1 MSAKLWQLNDSKT
14 GLVFTGAG
22 DIKSQYEELF
32 KRLFPNLNLD
42 PSTPQGQLISAKTE
56 QLLHMISGLEN
67 IANSFFFGG
76 SGQMLDIWAWN
87 IFRAR
92 RKEAVAGFVVITIEG
107 QQGTDI
113 PAGFEVSDGTLF
125 YRLEAP
131 LTIPQ
136 GGTIEGTFICQE
148 VTENISLAGQIT
160 QIITPIV
167 GVDRVENA
175 APSSKGVERESDSD
189 FKQRCIELGS
199 LFKNST
205 FRSIL
210 ANVAQVS
217 GVIKIAG
224 YENPTDK
231 PVTYKNQQIN
241 AHSFAIVILG
251 GDDKA
256 IAQAIADTK
265 PTGAG
270 MVGDIAVEL
279 EVAGILTTYRFFR
292 PQPEKLKVDIQAGIY
307 PTSPSSY
314 ADIIKAAVKGFV
326 DKIEIGGYIT
336 QAELAK
342 AIQDAAVGF
351 DIKQV
356 KFSKKAGVTGY
367 DPIELDFLQLATI
380 DDADISVRL

>member
-22 DIKSQYEELF
+22 DIKAQYEELF

-56 QLLHMISGLEN
+56 QLLHMIAGLEN

-125 YRLEAP
+125 YRLEKP

-189 FKQRCIELGS
+189 FKQRCIEPVSYTHLT
-199 LFKNST
+199 LPTKT
-205 FRSIL
+205 HQCRS
-210 ANVAQVS
+210 
-217 GVIKIAG
+217 
-224 YENPTDK
+224 
-231 PVTYKNQQIN
+231 
-241 AHSFAIVILG
+241 
-251 GDDKA
+251 
-256 IAQAIADTK
+256 
-265 PTGAG
+265 
-270 MVGDIAVEL
+270 
-279 EVAGILTTYRFFR
+279 RW
-292 PQPEKLKVDIQAGIY
+292 
-307 PTSPSSY
+307 SPY
-314 ADIIKAAVKGFV
+314 H
-326 DKIEIGGYIT
+326 
-336 QAELAK
+336 
-342 AIQDAAVGF
+342 
-351 DIKQV
+351 
-356 KFSKKAGVTGY
+356 
-367 DPIELDFLQLATI
+367 
-380 DDADISVRL
+380 